1 MYSNSVYFTFIH
13 LFCTMS
19 IKRLAG
25 HTAIYGLSSVLGR
38 VLYFLLTPLY
48 VRVFDTDVYGVVT
61 DLFSFIGLAL
71 IFFTYRFETAYFRYA
86 SDHTNKKGKIYDT
99 ALISLVVSGV
109 ILAAGIFTFQSEIA
123 ASFKYPEYSYLI
135 GIAAFILLLDTVVE
149 IPLSYLRLT
158 NQSTRFA
165 VYRLIGIGINIGLNL
180 FFLLLCP
187 YLIEEGVAVGV
198 IRHIYNP
205 DIGIGYIFI
214 SNLAA
219 SAAVLMLLM
228 PTILKRHFE
237 FDWTTWRNMMVYALP
252 LIIVGLSFSINELLD
267 RKIMIWLL
275 SGTVEENKSV
285 LGAYGACY
293 KLTMI
298 LALFTQA
305 FRYGA
310 EPFFFEQKK
319 SWGAELLY
327 ARVTK
332 YYIIIAVL
340 GCLFTLLYLDQLK
353 YILEPSY
360 WLALGVIPILL
371 LANLFNGIYYNISIW
386 YRLKDKTII
395 GAAIATVG
403 AVITIVLNIWW
414 LPIYGFWGAAWAT
427 LICYGTMTV
436 ICYAVGKKY
445 YPIPYDVGNFLF
457 YLTTASA
464 IYIISIA
471 ISTSVSSETIIGVL
485 INTALLLVF
494 ITVVYFREKKQINVL
509 INGWISRRK

>member
-1 MYSNSVYFTFIH
+1 
-13 LFCTMS
+13 MS

-38 VLYFLLTPLY
+38 VLYFILTPLY
-48 VRVFDTDVYGVVT
+48 VRIFDTDVYGVVT

-86 SDHTNKKGKIYDT
+86 SDYTDKKGKVYDT
-99 ALISLVVSGV
+99 ALLSLVVSAAL
-109 ILAAGIFTFQSEIA
+109 LAVLIFSLQRPIA
-123 ASFKYPEYSYLI
+123 EWFRYPEHTYLI
-135 GIAAFILLLDTVVE
+135 GIAAGILCLDTVAE

-158 NQSTRFA
+158 NQSLKFA
-165 VYRLIGIGINIGLNL
+165 TYRLIGIAVNIGLNL

-187 YLIEEGVAVGV
+187 YLLDRDIASPIINLV
-198 IRHIYNP
+198 YSP

-214 SNLAA
+214 SNIIA
-219 SAAVLMLLM
+219 SAVIVIMVLPL
-228 PTILKRHFE
+228 IIKRRFD
-237 FDWTTWRNMMVYALP
+237 FDWPTWRNMMVYALP

-275 SGTVEENKSV
+275 PGSIEENKSV

-319 SWGAELLY
+319 TWGAQNLY
-327 ARVTK
+327 ARVTR
-332 YYIIIAVL
+332 YYIIIALL

-395 GAAIATVG
+395 GAGIASVG
-403 AVITIVLNIWW
+403 AVITIVLNLWW
-414 LPIYGFWGAAWAT
+414 LPIIGFWGAAWAT
-427 LICYGTMTV
+427 LICYGVMTV
-436 ICYAVGKKY
+436 LCYVIGKKY
-445 YPIPYDVGNFLF
+445 YPVPYDMKAFFF
-457 YLTTASA
+457 YF
-464 IYIISIA
+464 IIA
-471 ISTSVSSETIIGVL
+471 AGVYGLSVSVRLLSIDSALLGFL
-485 INTALLLVF
+485 INSMLFLAF
-494 ITVVYFREKKQINVL
+494 ILVVYIKEKEQILGLIKQI
-509 INGWISRRK
+509 RARKA